1 MSTKDYVAG
10 YQHCHPIVFNMH
22 ESLLRPTLQIMYL
35 ENYDYK
41 KWGPVEYAKE
51 GDACFDLRSCIS
63 EFISKDR
70 IVQIPLGIK
79 VAVPAP
85 FVMKLYIRS
94 GQAKNNGI
102 MLANGTGII
111 DQGYRGEVCAL
122 IKNASK
128 HKLIYISSGER
139 IVQASLELSPQAIFK
154 ECEELPESSRG
165 EGGFGHTGIS

>member
-1 MSTKDYVAG
+1 
-10 YQHCHPIVFNMH
+10 
-22 ESLLRPTLQIMYL
+22 MYL
-35 ENYDYK
+35 GNYDYK

-63 EFISKDR
+63 GLISKDR

-79 VAVPAP
+79 VAVPPP

-94 GQAKNNGI
+94 GQAKNNEI

-122 IKNASK
+122 IKNINE
-128 HKLIYISSGER
+128 HDVYISAGER
-139 IVQASLELSPQAIFK
+139 IVQASLELSPQAIFE
-154 ECEELPESSRG
+154 ECKELPESSRG
-165 EGGFGHTGIS
+165 EGGFGHTGIA